1 MKNIL
6 EQRDGLLIGTK
17 TRRELPGAKK
27 MENEQSANQKCL
39 DFLESTES
47 ERQKISESLE
57 DEFEVRFYGFLEKIA
72 KI

>member
-1 MKNIL
+1 M
-6 EQRDGLLIGTK
+6 IGTK
-17 TRRELPGAKK
+17 TRRELPGATK